1 MLALLQEAS
10 NEIPVWLQKLE
21 AWATIFQGFLTP
33 LLIAAGGFFAW
44 YKFIRQGEHDPRL
57 QATVET
63 EELTVRGGVAY
74 MIAKV
79 GVENTG
85 QVDVSLNL
93 GPSALYVVGRKA
105 GHGWSDADP
114 AYTYDVFIGQNT
126 VQVNATV
133 RDRVWIERD
142 LTDEVALSLQLAIAG
157 EGQDWRTS
165 HIISL
170 LDGGHL
176 PEDG

>member
-1 MLALLQEAS
+1 
-10 NEIPVWLQKLE
+10 
-21 AWATIFQGFLTP
+21 
-33 LLIAAGGFFAW
+33 
-44 YKFIRQGEHDPRL
+44 
-57 QATVET
+57 
-63 EELTVRGGVAY
+63 
-74 MIAKV
+74 
-79 GVENTG
+79 
-85 QVDVSLNL
+85 
-93 GPSALYVVGRKA
+93 VVGRKA